1 MKGKFQPSNESENS
15 GEVQDDFEIAVES
28 SAFEEATLLQT
39 IRNAFQAEIE
49 DNEEANEPSTV
60 PKPISRASCK
70 IPSRIRQQRSDDSSE
85 EDDRPGPSQR
95 GGKKKSNQETKDQ
108 GLAAEDRH
116 QKAIHRAVLN
126 AVVRHRNGTD
136 TIQNPS
142 FCRKD

>member
-1 MKGKFQPSNESENS
+1 VKKKTKICIYANAIEPPLSRIF
-15 GEVQDDFEIAVES
+15 
-28 SAFEEATLLQT
+28 TLAIYAPLQLHP
-39 IRNAFQAEIE
+39 F
-49 DNEEANEPSTV
+49 
-60 PKPISRASCK
+60 
-70 IPSRIRQQRSDDSSE
+70 IPSKSLQEFADKDQTTRA
-85 EDDRPGPSQR
+85 
-95 GGKKKSNQETKDQ
+95 KKKMTDQVHLREAEKRRSQTKDQ